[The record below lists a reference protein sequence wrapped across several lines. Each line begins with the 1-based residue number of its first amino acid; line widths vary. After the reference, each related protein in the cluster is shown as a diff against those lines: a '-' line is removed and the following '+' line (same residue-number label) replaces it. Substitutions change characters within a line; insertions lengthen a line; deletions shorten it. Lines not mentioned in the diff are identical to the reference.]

1 MSLHLPTGDGILD
14 RREFNRALLAAG
26 WAAAMGP
33 AASAAVAA
41 QRMTRIKEDIEAVT
55 RSGGDVTIPK
65 AALKDLQKSLRGVLL
80 LPGNAQYDDARKVW
94 NGMID
99 KRPGL
104 IVRCTGAADV
114 ASAVNFAREFDLLV
128 AVRGGGHSISGK
140 AVCDGGIMIDLSPIR
155 WCTVDP
161 AARTARL
168 GGGSLLGDLDHE
180 SQRFGLATP
189 VGTVSHT
196 GAAGLTLGGG
206 HGRLSRSFGLT
217 CDNVLSVDIVT
228 ADGEFRRASADE
240 NPELYWGVRGGGGNF
255 GVVTA
260 FEYRLHPIGTQIYGG
275 PILYSF
281 DQVRQILPVIEELTA
296 TAPRSLAADLFIMA
310 PGKRPGNFM
319 VSVCHVGDP
328 AEAERVLAPLRKAMK
343 PRIDQAR
350 PMKYS
355 ALQTSADAGTK
366 AGRLYYNKSGL
377 LRQLDTEFL
386 AMLLDQLETGAGRAD
401 PGVGSNVVIQHL
413 GGAVADVPMDGT
425 AYAHRDARF
434 DSVLMSAWE
443 DPARNEENIA
453 WLRKVYAQMEPSV
466 IGYYMN
472 HMVDS
477 DAPKARLAFRD
488 NYDRLVSVKNRYDPD
503 NLFQLNAN
511 VKPSA

>member
-1 MSLHLPTGDGILD
+1 MD
-14 RREFNRALLAAG
+14 RRAFNRALLATG
-26 WAAAMGP
+26 WAAAMVP
-33 AASAAVAA
+33 ASTVAIAA
-41 QRMTRIKEDIEAVT
+41 QRLTRITADVEAVT
-55 RSGGDVTIPK
+55 RTGGDVTLPK
-65 AALKDLQKSLRGVLL
+65 AALKDLQKSLRGALL

-104 IVRCTGAADV
+104 IVRCSGPSDV
-114 ASAVNFAREFDLLV
+114 TSAVNFAREFDLLV

-161 AARTARL
+161 DARTARL
-168 GGGSLLGDLDHE
+168 GGGSLLGELDHE

-228 ADGEFRRASADE
+228 ADGRFLRASADE
-240 NPELYWGVRGGGGNF
+240 NPDLYWGVRGGGGNF

-260 FEYRLHPIGTQIYGG
+260 FEYRLHPIGQQVYGG

-281 DQVRQILPVIEELTA
+281 DQARQILPVLEELTA

-328 AEAERVLAPLRKAMK
+328 AEAERVLAPLRKAVK

-350 PMKYS
+350 TMPYA

-377 LRQLDTEFL
+377 LSSLEPDFL
-386 AMLLDQLETGAGRAD
+386 AMLLDQMETAAGRAD

-413 GGAVADVPMDGT
+413 GGAVADVPADGT

-443 DPARNEENIA
+443 DPTYSEENIE
-453 WLRKVYAQMEPSV
+453 WLKGVYAQMEPSV
-466 IGYYMN
+466 IGFYSN

-477 DAPKARLAFRD
+477 DAPKARLAFRG
-488 NYDRLVSVKNRYDPD
+488 NYDRLVELKRRYDPT

-511 VKPSA
+511 VKPVG